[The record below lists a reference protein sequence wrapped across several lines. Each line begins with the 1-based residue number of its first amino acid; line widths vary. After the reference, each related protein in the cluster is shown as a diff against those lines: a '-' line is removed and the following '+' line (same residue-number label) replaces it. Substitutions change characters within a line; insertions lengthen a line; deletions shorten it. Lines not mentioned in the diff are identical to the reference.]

1 MTTEP
6 HGVLYSKWREKTL
19 LNSPSCFFFFKSL
32 FHPFLEAVNSSH
44 ITPFYSDYMIK
55 IKVSL
60 GIKAPVPAFPY
71 QGCTQV
77 LGQMQI
83 SMQ

>member
-6 HGVLYSKWREKTL
+6 HGVLYSKGRKKTL
-19 LNSPSCFFFFKSL
+19 LNSPSWFFKSL

-77 LGQMQI
+77 FGQMQI
-83 SMQ
+83 FMQ